1 MKLYKENKLNIIAK
15 YKRSLVTVTGL
26 ILSLLFLS
34 LFASCGK
41 KDEGLVAVYEDE
53 TVSGDE
59 SVSGAENM
67 TGDESEDGTGNMSE
81 EQSLTESNQTLTQAN
96 SGETSGGETTLV
108 SDEVSLA
115 ADSSVMKEIRVYVCG
130 AVKQPDVYE
139 ISSDSRIVD
148 AVSAAGGFAIDA
160 YPEAMNLAETVS
172 DGSRIYVPTKEEV
185 DALAVVYSDTGS
197 GSGDTTSDS
206 TGRVNINTATLE
218 ELTTLPGIGDTR
230 ARAIIDYREQ
240 NGAFGN
246 IEDIMQVTGI
256 KEKSFSKIKDSIC
269 VK

>member
-1 MKLYKENKLNIIAK
+1 MRLYKENKLNIIAK

-34 LFASCGK
+34 LFASCK
-41 KDEGLVAVYEDE
+41 SRDEGLVAVYEDE
-53 TVSGDE
+53 TVASDLSDDVTDGETEREGE
-59 SVSGAENM
+59 SA
-67 TGDESEDGTGNMSE
+67 TESESETETVTLQVDDGSIDT
-81 EQSLTESNQTLTQAN
+81 
-96 SGETSGGETTLV
+96 
-108 SDEVSLA
+108 
-115 ADSSVMKEIRVYVCG
+115 DSAVIKDIKVYVCG
-130 AVKQPDVYE
+130 AVQRPDVYE
-139 ISSDSRIVD
+139 ISADSRIVD

>member
-1 MKLYKENKLNIIAK
+1 MRLYKENKLNIIAK

-26 ILSLLFLS
+26 ILSLLFLC
-34 LFASCGK
+34 LFASCK
-41 KDEGLVAVYEDE
+41 SRDDGLVAVYEDE
-53 TVSGDE
+53 TVASDLSDDVTDGETEREGE
-59 SVSGAENM
+59 SATE
-67 TGDESEDGTGNMSE
+67 TESE
-81 EQSLTESNQTLTQAN
+81 TETVTLQ
-96 SGETSGGETTLV
+96 V
-108 SDEVSLA
+108 DD
-115 ADSSVMKEIRVYVCG
+115 DSIDTDSAVIKDIKVYVCG
-130 AVKQPDVYE
+130 AVQRPDVYE
-139 ISSDSRIVD
+139 ISADSRIVD

>member
-1 MKLYKENKLNIIAK
+1 MRLYKENKLNIIAK

-34 LFASCGK
+34 LFASCK
-41 KDEGLVAVYEDE
+41 SRDDGLVAVYEDE
-53 TVSGDE
+53 TVASDLSGNETDGETEREGE
-59 SVSGAENM
+59 SA
-67 TGDESEDGTGNMSE
+67 TESESETETVTLQVDDGSM
-81 EQSLTESNQTLTQAN
+81 
-96 SGETSGGETTLV
+96 
-108 SDEVSLA
+108 D
-115 ADSSVMKEIRVYVCG
+115 ADSAVIKDIKVYVCG
-130 AVKQPDVYE
+130 AVQRPDVYE
-139 ISSDSRIVD
+139 ISADSRIVD

>member
-1 MKLYKENKLNIIAK
+1 MRLYKENKLNIIAK

-34 LFASCGK
+34 LFASCK
-41 KDEGLVAVYEDE
+41 SRDDGLVAVYEDE
-53 TVSGDE
+53 TVASDLSGNETDGETEREGE
-59 SVSGAENM
+59 SA
-67 TGDESEDGTGNMSE
+67 TESESE
-81 EQSLTESNQTLTQAN
+81 TETVTLQVDD
-96 SGETSGGETTLV
+96 TSI
-108 SDEVSLA
+108 D
-115 ADSSVMKEIRVYVCG
+115 ADSAVIKDIKVYVCG
-130 AVKQPDVYE
+130 AVQRPDVYE
-139 ISSDSRIVD
+139 ISADSRIVD

-197 GSGDTTSDS
+197 ETGGTMSDS

>member
-1 MKLYKENKLNIIAK
+1 MRLYKENKLNIIAK

-34 LFASCGK
+34 LFASCK
-41 KDEGLVAVYEDE
+41 SRDDGLVAVYEDE
-53 TVSGDE
+53 TVASDLSGNETDGETEREGE
-59 SVSGAENM
+59 SA
-67 TGDESEDGTGNMSE
+67 TESESE
-81 EQSLTESNQTLTQAN
+81 TETVTLQVDD
-96 SGETSGGETTLV
+96 TSI
-108 SDEVSLA
+108 D
-115 ADSSVMKEIRVYVCG
+115 ADSAVIKDIKVYVCG
-130 AVKQPDVYE
+130 AVQRPDVYE
-139 ISSDSRIVD
+139 ISADSRIVD

-197 GSGDTTSDS
+197 GSGGTTSDS

>member
-1 MKLYKENKLNIIAK
+1 MRLYKENKLNIIGK

-34 LFASCGK
+34 LFASCK
-41 KDEGLVAVYEDE
+41 SRDDGLVAVYEDE
-53 TVSGDE
+53 TVASDLSDNETDGE
-59 SVSGAENM
+59 TEREG
-67 TGDESEDGTGNMSE
+67 ESESETETLQVDDGSM
-81 EQSLTESNQTLTQAN
+81 
-96 SGETSGGETTLV
+96 
-108 SDEVSLA
+108 D
-115 ADSSVMKEIRVYVCG
+115 ADSAVIKDIKVYVCG
-130 AVKQPDVYE
+130 AVQRPDVYE
-139 ISSDSRIVD
+139 ISADSRIVD

-197 GSGDTTSDS
+197 ETGGTMSDS

>member
-1 MKLYKENKLNIIAK
+1 MRLYKENKLNIIAK

-34 LFASCGK
+34 LFASCK
-41 KDEGLVAVYEDE
+41 SRDDGLVAVYEDE
-53 TVSGDE
+53 TVASDLSDDVTDGETEREGE
-59 SVSGAENM
+59 SV
-67 TGDESEDGTGNMSE
+67 TESESETETVTLQVDDGSIDT
-81 EQSLTESNQTLTQAN
+81 
-96 SGETSGGETTLV
+96 
-108 SDEVSLA
+108 
-115 ADSSVMKEIRVYVCG
+115 DSAVIKDIKVYVCG
-130 AVKQPDVYE
+130 AVQRPDVYE
-139 ISSDSRIVD
+139 ISADSRIVD

-197 GSGDTTSDS
+197 GSGGTTSDS

>member
-1 MKLYKENKLNIIAK
+1 MRLYKENKLNIIAK

-34 LFASCGK
+34 LFASCK
-41 KDEGLVAVYEDE
+41 SRDEGLVAVYEDE
-53 TVSGDE
+53 TVASDLSDDVTDGETEREGE
-59 SVSGAENM
+59 SA
-67 TGDESEDGTGNMSE
+67 TESESETETVPLQVDDGSIDT
-81 EQSLTESNQTLTQAN
+81 
-96 SGETSGGETTLV
+96 
-108 SDEVSLA
+108 
-115 ADSSVMKEIRVYVCG
+115 DSAVIKDIKVYVCG
-130 AVKQPDVYE
+130 AVQRPDVYE
-139 ISSDSRIVD
+139 ISADSRIVD

-197 GSGDTTSDS
+197 GSGGTTNDS

>member
-1 MKLYKENKLNIIAK
+1 MRLYKENKLNIIAK

-34 LFASCGK
+34 LFASCK
-41 KDEGLVAVYEDE
+41 SRDDGLVAVYEDE
-53 TVSGDE
+53 TVASDLSDDVTDGETEREGE
-59 SVSGAENM
+59 SV
-67 TGDESEDGTGNMSE
+67 TESESETETVTLQVDDGSIDT
-81 EQSLTESNQTLTQAN
+81 
-96 SGETSGGETTLV
+96 
-108 SDEVSLA
+108 
-115 ADSSVMKEIRVYVCG
+115 DSAVIKDIKVYVCG
-130 AVKQPDVYE
+130 AVQRPDVYE
-139 ISSDSRIVD
+139 ISADSRIVD

>member
-1 MKLYKENKLNIIAK
+1 MRLYKENKLNIIAK

-34 LFASCGK
+34 LFASCK
-41 KDEGLVAVYEDE
+41 SRDDGLVAVYEDE
-53 TVSGDE
+53 TVASDLSDDVTDGETEREGE
-59 SVSGAENM
+59 SA
-67 TGDESEDGTGNMSE
+67 TESESATETVTLQVDDGSIDT
-81 EQSLTESNQTLTQAN
+81 
-96 SGETSGGETTLV
+96 
-108 SDEVSLA
+108 
-115 ADSSVMKEIRVYVCG
+115 DSAVIKDIKVYVCG
-130 AVKQPDVYE
+130 AVQRPDVYE
-139 ISSDSRIVD
+139 ISADSRIVD

-197 GSGDTTSDS
+197 GSGGTTSDS

>member
-1 MKLYKENKLNIIAK
+1 MRLYKENKLNIIAK

-34 LFASCGK
+34 LFASCK
-41 KDEGLVAVYEDE
+41 SRDEGLVAVYEDE
-53 TVSGDE
+53 TVASDLSDNVTDGETEREGDSE
-59 SVSGAENM
+59 
-67 TGDESEDGTGNMSE
+67 TESESETETVTLQVDDGSIDT
-81 EQSLTESNQTLTQAN
+81 
-96 SGETSGGETTLV
+96 
-108 SDEVSLA
+108 
-115 ADSSVMKEIRVYVCG
+115 DSAVIKDIKVYVCG
-130 AVKQPDVYE
+130 AVQRPDVYE
-139 ISSDSRIVD
+139 ISADSRIVD

>member
-1 MKLYKENKLNIIAK
+1 MRLYKENKLNIIAK

-34 LFASCGK
+34 LFASCK
-41 KDEGLVAVYEDE
+41 SRDDGLVAVYEDE
-53 TVSGDE
+53 TVASDLSDDVTDGETEREGE
-59 SVSGAENM
+59 SA
-67 TGDESEDGTGNMSE
+67 TESESETETVTLQVDDGSIDT
-81 EQSLTESNQTLTQAN
+81 
-96 SGETSGGETTLV
+96 
-108 SDEVSLA
+108 
-115 ADSSVMKEIRVYVCG
+115 DSAVIKDIKVYVCG
-130 AVKQPDVYE
+130 AVQRPDVYE
-139 ISSDSRIVD
+139 ISADSRIVD

-240 NGAFGN
+240 NGAFGS

>member
-1 MKLYKENKLNIIAK
+1 MRLYKENKLNIIAK

-34 LFASCGK
+34 LFASCK
-41 KDEGLVAVYEDE
+41 SRDDGLVAVYEDE
-53 TVSGDE
+53 TVASDLSDDVTDGETEREGE
-59 SVSGAENM
+59 SA
-67 TGDESEDGTGNMSE
+67 TESESETETVTLQVDDGSIDT
-81 EQSLTESNQTLTQAN
+81 
-96 SGETSGGETTLV
+96 
-108 SDEVSLA
+108 
-115 ADSSVMKEIRVYVCG
+115 DSAVIKDIKVYVCG
-130 AVKQPDVYE
+130 AVQRPDVYE
-139 ISSDSRIVD
+139 ISADSRIVD

-206 TGRVNINTATLE
+206 TGRVNVNTATLE

>member
-1 MKLYKENKLNIIAK
+1 MRLYKENKLNIIAK

-34 LFASCGK
+34 LFASCK
-41 KDEGLVAVYEDE
+41 SRDEGLVAVYEDE
-53 TVSGDE
+53 TVASDLSDDVTDGETEREGE
-59 SVSGAENM
+59 SV
-67 TGDESEDGTGNMSE
+67 TESESETETVTLQVDDGSIDT
-81 EQSLTESNQTLTQAN
+81 
-96 SGETSGGETTLV
+96 
-108 SDEVSLA
+108 
-115 ADSSVMKEIRVYVCG
+115 DSAVIKDIKVYVCG
-130 AVKQPDVYE
+130 AVQRPDVYE
-139 ISSDSRIVD
+139 ISADSRIVD

-197 GSGDTTSDS
+197 ETGGTMSDS

>member
-1 MKLYKENKLNIIAK
+1 MRLYKENKLNIIAK

-34 LFASCGK
+34 LFASCK
-41 KDEGLVAVYEDE
+41 SRDDGLVAVYEDE
-53 TVSGDE
+53 TVASDLSGNETDGETEREGE
-59 SVSGAENM
+59 SA
-67 TGDESEDGTGNMSE
+67 TESESATETVTLQVDDGSIDT
-81 EQSLTESNQTLTQAN
+81 
-96 SGETSGGETTLV
+96 
-108 SDEVSLA
+108 
-115 ADSSVMKEIRVYVCG
+115 DSAVTKDIKVYVCG
-130 AVKQPDVYE
+130 AVQRPDVYE
-139 ISSDSRIVD
+139 ISADSRIVD

-206 TGRVNINTATLE
+206 TGRVNVNTATLE